1 MSTLPSP
8 EVQSIREQAIR
19 EVIRHL
25 TKDAC
30 DPARIGRRVLVWD
43 YRLRRQAEGEKVI
56 SLAARLGVS
65 QPRASKAI
73 ADAETSLY
81 AIKVIA
87 ASCAQGV

>member
-1 MSTLPSP
+1 MNTLPSP
-8 EVQSIREQAIR
+8 EVQAIREANTR

-43 YRLRRQAEGEKVI
+43 YRLRRQAEGERVI

-65 QPRASKAI
+65 QPRASRAI
-73 ADAETSLY
+73 ADAETALY

-87 ASCAQGV
+87 PS